1 MPNQEKT
8 LTAAAIKY
16 LLAIGELCRG
26 GRGARCVDVAARI
39 QVSKPGA
46 HAMIRN
52 LCDAGLAEKERYGI
66 VYLTEPG
73 RAAAE
78 RYAAFYQPLFR
89 RMQAAL
95 GLEEDA
101 CRDVACAVLA
111 QEQYRLEELA
121 LRLSRTSF
129 PAGSGQ
135 T

>member
-78 RYAAFYQPLFR
+78 RYAAVYQPLFR

-111 QEQYRLEELA
+111 QEQDRLEELA